1 MVLTLA
7 SASTTIT
14 SMGKTIA
21 QILTEVR
28 VAKTCS
34 VIQLRRYI
42 TQLNIKAL
50 GARQR
55 PQRYPADTT
64 ARVLEHLGFMAV
76 EPAEP
81 VKLPTMRQLRAERDR
96 SVKARGGR

>member
-14 SMGKTIA
+14 PMGKTIA
-21 QILTEVR
+21 QILNEVR

-34 VIQLRRYI
+34 DIQLRRYI
-42 TQLNIKAL
+42 TQLNIKPL
-50 GARQR
+50 GVRQR

-64 ARVLEHLGFMAV
+64 EKVLEHLGIGL
-76 EPAEP
+76 PKAEP

>member
-64 ARVLEHLGFMAV
+64 ARVLEHLGI
-76 EPAEP
+76 ELPKAEP

>member
-1 MVLTLA
+1 MRAQFA
-7 SASTTIT
+7 SISLT

-34 VIQLRRYI
+34 DIQLRRYI
-42 TQLNIKAL
+42 AQLKIKPL
-50 GARQR
+50 GVRQR

-64 ARVLEHLGFMAV
+64 ARVLEHLGI
-76 EPAEP
+76 ELPKAEP